1 MSPCSRPLGRSRRF
15 GNACGSSVVRG
26 GTIGTYGQFGNAD
39 GVIGLFARSC
49 RYLPIVQ
56 EPKPYCERYG
66 RRAGYLRNLVMVEY
80 AAAGPRGGA
89 LVAVWDGTSPGT
101 SHTIE
106 LARRQGLQVFIHRP
120 GVPYPERA
128 LEASHT

>member
-1 MSPCSRPLGRSRRF
+1 MRVIIAGSRGITDIRHVEEAMHQAGLDVTEVVSGTARGVDQLGERWAGARGIPVARF
-15 GNACGSSVVRG
+15 PA
-26 GTIGTYGQFGNAD
+26 QW
-39 GVIGLFARSC
+39 
-49 RYLPIVQ
+49 
-56 EPKPYCERYG
+56 ERYG
-66 RRAGYLRNLVMVEY
+66 RSAGYKRNDLMTRY

-120 GVPYPERA
+120 GVPRPERA